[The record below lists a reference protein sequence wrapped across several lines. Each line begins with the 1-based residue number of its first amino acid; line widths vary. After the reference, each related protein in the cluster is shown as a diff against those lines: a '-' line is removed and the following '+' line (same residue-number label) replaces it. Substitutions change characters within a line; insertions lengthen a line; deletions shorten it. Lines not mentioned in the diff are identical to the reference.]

1 MNKLHCI
8 FGAVASALLLV
19 SCGPSEREAFVYD
32 FDESLFG
39 FSDSVYV
46 EDWARTDYYT
56 KVRSEQNSRPTVA
69 FYGDSITECWWLLDS
84 GFFTNHGWLCLGI
97 GGQTSSHLLVRFR
110 TDILELHPSKVV
122 IMCGTNDIALN
133 GGAVRPEITLGNIMS
148 MCELAQAYGITPILC
163 SITPCDYYAWR
174 PEVGSPAA
182 RIEALNDAI
191 KAYADA
197 SGIRYVDYHALL
209 DDGNG
214 ALPEKYTVDRCHLS
228 LEAYHLIEAEIEKY
242 L

>member
-1 MNKLHCI
+1 MNKLHCL
-8 FGAVASALLLV
+8 FVAAASMLLIA
-19 SCGPSEREAFVYD
+19 SCGQREREAFVYD
-32 FDESLFG
+32 FDETLFG
-39 FSDSVYV
+39 FSDTVYV
-46 EDWARTDYYT
+46 EDWAKTDYYQ
-56 KVRSEQNSRPTVA
+56 KVRSESSHPEVV
-69 FYGDSITECWWLLDS
+69 FYGDSITECWWLLDPD
-84 GFFTNHGWLCLGI
+84 FFTDHGWLCLGI

-110 TDILELHPSKVV
+110 KDILELHPSTIV

-133 GGAVRPEITLGNIMS
+133 AGPARPEVTLGNIIS
-148 MCELAQAYGITPILC
+148 MCELAQLYGITPILC

-182 RIEALNDAI
+182 RILALNDAI
-191 KAYADA
+191 KAYATA
-197 SGIRYVDYHALL
+197 YGIRYVDYHALL

-228 LEAYHLIEAEIEKY
+228 LEAYHLIESEIEKY